1 MFQDYAVVNWAYHLR
16 AMVEAREE
24 LLTEDPDSR
33 DALWELSQAIK
44 EFVDKYE
51 EELYADSSL
60 ETSASACEAFQQSD
74 FYPALDLVWS
84 HIGRHQEKGFDAR
97 NDISIKLLS
106 ESFFRNR
113 ALLEELASSNASLPY
128 GWRNL
133 AHFYGNKTF
142 KCPKVTCFWF
152 HEGFKDAKSRDSHV
166 NRHDRPFRCTFPDCS
181 VAEFGFRS
189 SKELE
194 KHTTLF
200 HPSLEDQGRIFATLK
215 TVIAQTP
222 WACHMCP
229 KKFTRKFHLKNHIRT
244 HTAEKPFP
252 CSECGKPF
260 TRANDC
266 KRHEKLHARR
276 R

>member
-16 AMVEAREE
+16 AMVEAGKE

-33 DALWELSQAIK
+33 DALWELSQAMK

-51 EELYADSSL
+51 EELYADSGL

-74 FYPALDLVWS
+74 FYPALYLVWS

-106 ESFFRNR
+106 GPFFRNR
-113 ALLEELASSNASLPY
+113 ALLEELA
-128 GWRNL
+128 
-133 AHFYGNKTF
+133 
-142 KCPKVTCFWF
+142 CPKVTCFWF
-152 HEGFKDAKSRDSHV
+152 HEGFKDAKSRDSHI

-215 TVIAQTP
+215 TVIAETP

-229 KKFTRKFHLKNHIRT
+229 KKFTRKFHLKNHIRA

-276 R
+276 